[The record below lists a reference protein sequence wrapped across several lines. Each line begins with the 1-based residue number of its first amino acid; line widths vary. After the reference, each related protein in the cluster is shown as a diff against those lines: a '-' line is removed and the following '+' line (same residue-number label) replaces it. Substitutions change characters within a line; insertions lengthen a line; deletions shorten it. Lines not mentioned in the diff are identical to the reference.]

1 MDILAVLS
9 KQKNSTFALCIG
21 HLPFNHNAQATD
33 LKLFQLFAFSNSST
47 TFAFYIL
54 HFAFCLAFTQSNV
67 HAKIATLYPLPF
79 TLYPLPFT
87 LYPLPFIL

>member
-33 LKLFQLFAFSNSST
+33 PQFQFST
-47 TFAFYIL
+47 TFAF
-54 HFAFCLAFTQSNV
+54 
-67 HAKIATLYPLPF
+67 
-79 TLYPLPFT
+79 
-87 LYPLPFIL
+87 